1 MEDYHAPQ
9 WIDFM
14 NSCSPQPPI
23 PDFFETVHT
32 VHERVLCDSVTE
44 DIENVQ
50 PIEPETNI
58 PCINIKAQ
66 EDLNIIKSTPV
77 KVISPKHRKK
87 ETVTGETTYEQVLSD
102 AMKRLE
108 LCKKP
113 LRANRDI
120 LNKSQQSAFKTPNMP
135 TIKLSRSVGC
145 HSIPNK
151 HVQSEQTSV
160 PRNIKINKN
169 TSTPINTNCMSMNM
183 KKTSVSCSLFKENKN
198 KESYKENHIKNDT
211 PKRLNKSLD
220 SSKKNNEK
228 VTYKNKSG
236 EPKEYNDIHQKK
248 DNDEYSEEDNKEYN
262 EDDIKAFQ
270 DESEEQTNDN
280 KIDKED
286 RDEVDTRI
294 EKYNRTELKSN
305 KRATI
310 LTWQNRRRSLH
321 KRRSVPTNNHYISM
335 AEAVSRFQTETPKRF
350 RTRSTKENQTT
361 STMMNLSKSIQNR
374 LKPTI
379 PISPALVSKN
389 RIRAVTVLSQEEREK
404 LQMEE
409 IKKHPIKANPI
420 PRTVFQGPRM
430 KITGVMKKQTAMNAL
445 SVSSAMQLN
454 EKKCA
459 AKSLQSKN
467 MALHL
472 DKTSITGPKNTVTK
486 VLVTDP
492 TGIIVERE
500 EITFF
505 GVPKDTGVTKSV
517 TRVAPFSFEAR
528 NKNLQMKKEQRL
540 KSLQEASKTKTEFHA
555 RPVPNFL
562 KSSMPSIKQQQQ
574 IIKKSIISCPFSF
587 EERDKKVS
595 KRKEQLAKQ
604 ILEEDKR
611 ARVFRANPAPVFK
624 PVMVRGR
631 SKEHLLRDKNVKI
644 AEEHAD
650 KKSEDQGN
658 KESDVKTE
666 SKYMQKTNNALC
678 IDKMPL
684 TEKQEGKALPI
695 ELNTDKRAKERRE
708 FDEKMKRKELEE
720 EIKRQEENKKQLEHE
735 KQIKA
740 ELRKL
745 AEVKAKPISI
755 YKPLIID
762 KATKQLTNPQS
773 PAFASKLRMKQT

>member
-1 MEDYHAPQ
+1 MGDYHAPQ

-14 NSCSPQPPI
+14 NTCSPQPPI
-23 PDFFETVHT
+23 PDFFETVHA
-32 VHERVLCDSVTE
+32 VHERVLSDSVTE
-44 DIENVQ
+44 NIENVQ
-50 PIEPETNI
+50 PTEPETNI

-77 KVISPKHRKK
+77 KVISPKHRNK

-102 AMKRLE
+102 AMKKLE

-113 LRANRDI
+113 LRVNRDI
-120 LNKSQQSAFKTPNMP
+120 LNKSQQSVFKTPNMP
-135 TIKLSRSVGC
+135 IIKSSRSVGC
-145 HSIPNK
+145 HNVSNK
-151 HVQSEQTSV
+151 HVQYDQTSV
-160 PRNIKINKN
+160 PRNMKVNKN
-169 TSTPINTNCMSMNM
+169 TSTPINSNRISVNM
-183 KKTSVSCSLFKENKN
+183 KKTSVSCSLFKENKD
-198 KESYKENHIKNDT
+198 YIKNDT

-220 SSKKNNEK
+220 SPKRNDK
-228 VTYKNKSG
+228 VIYKNESE
-236 EPKEYNDIHQKK
+236 EPKEGYNDTHQKK
-248 DNDEYSEEDNKEYN
+248 DNDEYNEEDKKECN
-262 EDDIKAFQ
+262 ENDIKVLQ

-280 KIDKED
+280 TIDKENCS
-286 RDEVDTRI
+286 RDKADTKI
-294 EKYNRTELKSN
+294 EKCNQTQSKSN
-305 KRATI
+305 KRTTI

-350 RTRSTKENQTT
+350 RTRSTKENQAI
-361 STMMNLSKSIQNR
+361 STMMNISKLAQNR

-389 RIRAVTVLSQEEREK
+389 RTRAVTVLSQEQREK

-420 PRTVFQGPRM
+420 PRNVLQGPRM
-430 KITGVMKKQTAMNAL
+430 KVTGVTKKQTTTNA
-445 SVSSAMQLN
+445 SSSSSAMQLN

-459 AKSLQSKN
+459 ANSLQSKN
-467 MALHL
+467 MALYH
-472 DKTSITGPKNTVTK
+472 DKTSIIGPKNTVTK

-517 TRVAPFSFEAR
+517 TRVTPFSFEAR

-540 KSLQEASKTKTEFHA
+540 KNLQEQSKTKAEFHA
-555 RPVPNFL
+555 RPAPNFS
-562 KSSMPSIKQQQQ
+562 KPPMPSTKQQQQ
-574 IIKKSIISCPFSF
+574 IVKKSMISCPFSF
-587 EERDKKVS
+587 EERDKKVP
-595 KRKEQLAKQ
+595 KRKEQLVKQ

-611 ARVFRANPAPVFK
+611 ARVFRANPAPIFK

-631 SKEHLLRDKNVKI
+631 SKEHLLIRDKNAKT

-650 KKSEDQGN
+650 KKSEDQEN
-658 KESDVKTE
+658 KESNVKTE
-666 SKYMQKTNNALC
+666 SKCIQKMNNALC
-678 IDKMPL
+678 IDKMPSM
-684 TEKQEGKALPI
+684 EKQEEYVKALPI

-708 FDEKMKRKELEE
+708 FDEKMKRKEMEE

-745 AEVKAKPISI
+745 AEVKARPIPI